1 MQRLLTAAVIVPL
14 LLLAVF
20 RLPGLGFLAL
30 LIVIVDWAA
39 VEYVRVARSR
49 APHAPLWPLPVL
61 IPLLGGGL
69 AYAVAEGGL
78 PVPGPAALLASLALL
93 SLGFGTLVLLARV
106 PLEESLAS
114 LGALAFGL
122 PYFAVPLASVYA
134 LRQDDP
140 WLMFLLMAI
149 VFLGDTGAYYI
160 GSRWGKHKMAPL
172 ISPNK
177 SWEGAAAGFV
187 TSVLAAAVWSVWRLG
202 YLDGGLVAVAA
213 LTGIAAQLG
222 DLVESMIKRGAGVKD
237 SGHLLPGHGGMYDR
251 IDAMLFA
258 APVLLL
264 GLWLVGFEMPAR

>member
-1 MQRLLTAAVIVPL
+1 MQRLLTAAAIVPL

-20 RLPGLGFLAL
+20 RLPGVWFFAL
-30 LIVIVDWAA
+30 LVLIVEWAV
-39 VEYVRVARSR
+39 VEYIRVVRAR
-49 APHAPLWPLPVL
+49 APHAPLKQLLLLVPLT
-61 IPLLGGGL
+61 GAGL
-69 AYAVAEGGL
+69 AYAFTHGTL
-78 PVPGPAALLASLALL
+78 PIPLPPVLLAAFALF
-93 SLGFGTLVLLARV
+93 SVGFGTLVLLARV

-122 PYFAVPLASVYA
+122 PYFAVPLASIYV

-160 GSRWGKHKMAPL
+160 GSRWGKHKMAPR

-177 SWEGAAAGFV
+177 SWEGAAAGFA
-187 TSVLAAAVWSVWRLG
+187 TSVLAAAVWSFWRLG
-202 YLDGGLVAVAA
+202 FLDFGVVGAA
-213 LTGIAAQLG
+213 AATGVAAQLG

-237 SGHLLPGHGGMYDR
+237 SGQLLPGHGGMFDR

-258 APVLLL
+258 GPVLLL
-264 GLWLVGFEMPAR
+264 GLWLLGFEMPGR